1 MSTDEARSSSTSRRL
16 CLTRSESV
24 LIFMPASTLREHAG
38 TRTRAPSSS
47 TTQTRHTFT
56 GVRVSSWH
64 SVGVSIRMRRQASRM
79 VDPSRAWTSRPSM
92 VSVTSAIEDLQLRQ
106 AGGDRVGG
114 GLAEAA
120 DRCVPHRLGN
130 VAEKHHVGTAIPVRR
145 LQHALEDLLLA
156 LGADA
161 AGHALPAGLVAKEPR
176 DPKEDLPH
184 VRGVVEDMTA
194 PEPSVAPIARV
205 PSKLKGTSSWSG
217 VMKDPAAAPSRT

>member
-1 MSTDEARSSSTSRRL
+1 
-16 CLTRSESV
+16 
-24 LIFMPASTLREHAG
+24 
-38 TRTRAPSSS
+38 
-47 TTQTRHTFT
+47 
-56 GVRVSSWH
+56 
-64 SVGVSIRMRRQASRM
+64 
-79 VDPSRAWTSRPSM
+79 PSM

-114 GLAEAA
+114 GLAQAA
-120 DRCVPHRLGN
+120 DRRIAHRLGD

-184 VRGVVEDMTA
+184 VRGVVEDHDGA
-194 PEPSVAPIARV
+194 GAQRRPDRPGAVEAQGHVQLVGGDEGPRR
-205 PSKLKGTSSWSG
+205 
-217 VMKDPAAAPSRT
+217 AAPRLPSIQLNSAVPPPQIYAPAPRRTSTSKST